1 MVKICYVVRLYER
14 YKVNYYVIR
23 LYVGYFV
30 VDYMLFFL

>member
-1 MVKICYVVRLYER
+1 MVKIIYVVRLYER
-14 YKVNYYVIR
+14 YKVNNYVIR

>member
-1 MVKICYVVRLYER
+1 MVKISYVVRLYER
-14 YKVNYYVIR
+14 YKVNNYVIR

>member
-14 YKVNYYVIR
+14 YKVNNYVIR